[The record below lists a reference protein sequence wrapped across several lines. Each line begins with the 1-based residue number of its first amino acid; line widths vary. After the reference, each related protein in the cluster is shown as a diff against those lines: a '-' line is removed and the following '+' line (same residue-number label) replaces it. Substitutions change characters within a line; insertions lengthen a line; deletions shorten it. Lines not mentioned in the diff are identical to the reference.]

1 MSKHIYADSTL
12 KSWTKDELIHQIRV
26 LEHNIAVG
34 DERLNNQAKLLETWA
49 PVVRCK
55 DCQKWGERKAD
66 GYGYCCAF
74 GTAMQENS
82 FCGCGVKRDN
92 IPAAD
97 VAPVAH
103 GEWVYDE
110 FDIPHCS
117 ECGHEVMPNLI
128 SPFCPNCGAKMDGE
142 ELQNN
147 E

>member
-1 MSKHIYADSTL
+1 MSDIFLSK
-12 KSWTKDELIHQIRV
+12 RV
-26 LEHNIAVG
+26 LKK
-34 DERLNNQAKLLETWA
+34 KLAYVFSTWGVMS
-49 PVVRCK
+49 PI
-55 DCQKWGERKAD
+55 RKSINEAI
-66 GYGYCCAF
+66 
-74 GTAMQENS
+74 EKS
-82 FCGCGVKRDN
+82 V
-92 IPAAD
+92 AAD